1 MDYPPSPIFPPSL
14 VTWLLSRFPD
24 RLPDSPMDPVGMA
37 VLTGQQNVIRL
48 LQRELDKEPALIP
61 SE

>member
-1 MDYPPSPIFPPSL
+1 
-14 VTWLLSRFPD
+14 
-24 RLPDSPMDPVGMA
+24 MDPVGMA